1 MDYRQMPN
9 QSKNNEDKGLRQW
22 IRFFPLSE
30 TLQLKAKRNIL
41 YTR

>member
-9 QSKNNEDKGLRQW
+9 QSKNNEDKGLRRW

-30 TLQLKAKRNIL
+30 TLQLKAKRKIL
-41 YTR
+41 FTR